1 MSASLVTITHEV
13 LKERLRRGSVRFYF
27 RKTDGTLRIAM
38 GTLDLT
44 RVPTSGQ
51 PKGGNAPQG
60 VTSFFDLEKSAWR
73 SVSHTQ
79 QIWID

>member
-1 MSASLVTITHEV
+1 MSASLVNITHEV
-13 LKERLRRGSVRFYF
+13 LRERLRQGTVRFYF
-27 RKTDGTLRIAM
+27 RKTDGSLRIAM

-44 RVPTSGQ
+44 RVPSSGQ
-51 PKGGNAPQG
+51 PRGGNAPQG
-60 VTSFFDLEKSAWR
+60 VTTFFDLEKNAWR